1 MPKFNKIEEKHK
13 FFHNAMRKLDTGLPE
28 EASPDLIKFF
38 VLHVITAYEQE
49 DCWDDIKGFV
59 DFALKGM
66 SEFDSAR
73 QAVEDA
79 DNLLEAIK
87 NSKDK

>member
-1 MPKFNKIEEKHK
+1 MPKFNNMEENEE

-38 VLHVITAYEQE
+38 VLHVITAYEHE

-59 DFALKGM
+59 DFALKGL

-79 DNLLEAIK
+79 DNLIDTIT